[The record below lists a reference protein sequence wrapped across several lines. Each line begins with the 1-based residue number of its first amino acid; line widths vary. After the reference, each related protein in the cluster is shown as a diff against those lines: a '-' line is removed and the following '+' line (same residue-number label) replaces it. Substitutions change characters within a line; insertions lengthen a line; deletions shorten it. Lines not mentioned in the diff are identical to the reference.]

1 MRSRTCASVARYR
14 LFIKPSAV
22 HDIEAIGTRT
32 DRRRI
37 IARIRALADEPKPP
51 GSQKLS
57 GAQKY
62 RIRQGRYRIVYRIE
76 DDRLIVTIVK
86 VGHRRNVYRRGKA

>member
-1 MRSRTCASVARYR
+1 VASYR
-14 LFIKPSAV
+14 LFIKPQAV
-22 HDIEAIGTRT
+22 SDIEAIGTKA

-37 IARIRALADEPKPP
+37 VARIRALADEPRPP
-51 GSQKLS
+51 GCQKLS

-86 VGHRRNVYRRGKA
+86 VGHRRDVYRRGEA